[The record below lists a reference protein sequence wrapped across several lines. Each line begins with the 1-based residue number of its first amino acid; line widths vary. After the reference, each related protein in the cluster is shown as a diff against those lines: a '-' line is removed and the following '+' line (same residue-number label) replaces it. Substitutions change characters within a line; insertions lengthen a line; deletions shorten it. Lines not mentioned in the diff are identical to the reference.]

1 MDQKL
6 IVINGRTYKSVEEMP
21 EDVRR
26 NYEQALGNMDKDL
39 NGIPDMLENVNAFFD
54 DKDKDGKPDAFE
66 GMTSKVITAT
76 KVIVNGREYNSLN
89 DLPPDVRAKFEQA
102 MGTFDSNQ
110 NGTPDF
116 LEGMTNVPKQT
127 INIAT
132 SFGNETPR
140 RASRQPNPA
149 PVSIEPESSNG
160 WMLALAGLFI
170 LLLCVAGAI
179 GIWYFF
185 LR

>member
-6 IVINGRTYKSVEEMP
+6 IVIDGKTYKSVEEMP

-26 NYEQALGNMDKDL
+26 NYEQALGNMDKDR
-39 NGIPDMLENVNAFFD
+39 NGIPDMLENANAFFD
-54 DKDKDGKPDAFE
+54 DKDGTPDTFE
-66 GMTSKVITAT
+66 GMTSKVITTT

-89 DLPPDVRAKFEQA
+89 DLPPDVRAKFKQA
-102 MGTFDSNQ
+102 MGTFDSDQ
-110 NGTPDF
+110 NGMPDF
-116 LEGMTNVPKQT
+116 LEGMTNAPKQT
-127 INIAT
+127 INVGT
-132 SFGNETPR
+132 GFGTETPR
-140 RASRQPNPA
+140 RAQPTPVPA
-149 PVSIEPESSNG
+149 SIEPDTSNG

-179 GIWYFF
+179 GVWYFF